1 MAGVHSGS
9 FIFRSTEAQNF
20 RQQIKYKDRER
31 DREMGLF
38 EFSSVFFWA
47 VMVFFLLVLLRLF
60 LSCWVFPGLAYLK
73 LKRSGFTGPTPRFPL
88 GNISEMM
95 KKTEIISKDSSQL
108 LDVSNDIHS
117 TVFPYFA
124 RWQQSHGKV
133 FIYWLGTEPFLYIA
147 EPEFLKRMSAG
158 IMGKSWGKPTVFK
171 HDRKPM
177 FGNGLVMVEG
187 EDWVRHRH
195 VITPAFS
202 PSNLKAMASLMVEST
217 SSMLDN
223 WTALINSGHPE
234 IDVESEIIATA
245 GEIIAK
251 TSFGIG
257 YKNGRKVL
265 EKLRAMQV
273 SLFKSN
279 RYVGVPFSKFMKPK
293 QTLEAR
299 KLGKEIDGL
308 LLSIITARKESE
320 SWYPSRDLLGLL
332 LEGKNVDGRTGK
344 SLTTRELV
352 DECKT
357 FFFGGHE
364 TTALA
369 LTWTLLLLAKNPEWQ
384 KELRE
389 EIKQVMGDKEVD
401 FHMLAG
407 LKKMGWVMNEVL
419 RLYSPSPNVQRQARE
434 DIHVDGLVIPKGTN
448 MWIDVVSMHHDQ
460 ALWGDDVFEFRPER
474 FKDDPIYG
482 GCKHKMGFL
491 PFGFGGRMCVGRN
504 LTMMEYKVVLTLI
517 LSRFSLHISPSYCH
531 SPSILLSLRPGHG
544 LPLIIKP
551 LVD

>member
-1 MAGVHSGS
+1 
-9 FIFRSTEAQNF
+9 
-20 RQQIKYKDRER
+20 
-31 DREMGLF
+31 MGLLF
-38 EFSSVFFWA
+38 AFSCAVVIINWV
-47 VMVFFLLVLLRLF
+47 VMVFLLLVLLRLL
-60 LSCWVFPGLAYLK
+60 LSCWVLPGLAYLK

-88 GNISEMM
+88 GNISEM
-95 KKTEIISKDSSQL
+95 KTINRDSSSSV
-108 LDVSNDIHS
+108 DDESSSDIISNDIHS
-117 TVFPYFA
+117 TVFPYFS

-217 SSMLDN
+217 SNMLEK
-223 WTALINSGHPE
+223 WTALINSGKPE
-234 IDVESEIIATA
+234 IDVESEITATA

-257 YKNGRKVL
+257 YENGRKVF

-273 SLFKSN
+273 SLFKYN
-279 RYVGVPFSKFMKPK
+279 RYVGVPFSEFMNPK

-308 LLSIITARKESE
+308 LLSIIAARRESN
-320 SWYPSRDLLGLL
+320 SRYPSRDLLGLL
-332 LEGKNVDGRTGK
+332 MEGKNVDGRAGK
-344 SLTTRELV
+344 SLTTRELI

-357 FFFGGHE
+357 FFFAGHE

-384 KELRE
+384 RKLRE

-419 RLYSPSPNVQRQARE
+419 RLYSPAPNVQRQALE
-434 DIHVDGLVIPKGTN
+434 DIHVDGLVIPEGTN
-448 MWIDVVSMHHDQ
+448 MWIDVVSMHHDR
-460 ALWGDDVFEFRPER
+460 ALWGDDVFEFWPER
-474 FKDDPIYG
+474 FEEDPIYG

-517 LSRFSLHISPSYCH
+517 LSRFSLHISPNYCH
-531 SPSILLSLRPGHG
+531 SPSILLSLRPSHG
-544 LPLIIKP
+544 LPLIVKP